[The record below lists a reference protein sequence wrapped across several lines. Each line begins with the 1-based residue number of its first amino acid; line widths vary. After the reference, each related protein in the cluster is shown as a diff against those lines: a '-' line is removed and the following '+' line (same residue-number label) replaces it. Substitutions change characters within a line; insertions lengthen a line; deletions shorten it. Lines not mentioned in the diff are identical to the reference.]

1 MIDSH
6 LLDRMIETRVFNYTK
21 CLQGEEG
28 TVEALRIHDLHGVFY
43 MYLVGILV
51 SAAALVGE
59 LLRSALRGLSGR
71 IFAKT
76 VPWNVWAKCR
86 IAHTSGQPN
95 TSRRADNQT
104 QQDPVPGIS
113 PLSTDHRSSYSV
125 LQVKNS
131 KTGSSHKALHPLNFS
146 RLNTGEEEAADHGE

>member
-6 LLDRMIETRVFNYTK
+6 LLDRMIKTSLFNYIK
-21 CLQGEEG
+21 CLQGQEG
-28 TVEALRIHDLHGVFY
+28 TIEAFRIHRVFY

-51 SAAALVGE
+51 SAAAFVGE
-59 LLRSALRGLSGR
+59 LLRSALRSLSGR
-71 IFAKT
+71 VFAKT

-86 IAHTSGQPN
+86 IAHTPGQPN

-113 PLSTDHRSSYSV
+113 PLSTDHRSS
-125 LQVKNS
+125 
-131 KTGSSHKALHPLNFS
+131 
-146 RLNTGEEEAADHGE
+146 